1 MGKTW
6 IERTKGTKG
15 VITNLQKRRSEEE
28 MSKNGE
34 EMLEEEWQY
43 GKEMV
48 EEE

>member
-1 MGKTW
+1 
-6 IERTKGTKG
+6 
-15 VITNLQKRRSEEE
+15 

-48 EEE
+48 EEEWQYGRGLMMGREEPKIEGKS

>member
-1 MGKTW
+1 
-6 IERTKGTKG
+6 
-15 VITNLQKRRSEEE
+15 

-48 EEE
+48 EEEWQYGRGLIMGREEPKIEGKS